1 MVLKGQPGGVEGL
14 PSQGF
19 KKSIQE
25 VLELEGQGS
34 GWEQKNRY
42 RETEKYRNLPLRF
55 QRSLLPT
62 GPLPKTTEILS
73 NSIS

>member
-25 VLELEGQGS
+25 VLEGQGS
-34 GWEQKNRY
+34 GWEQKNRDI
-42 RETEKYRNLPLRF
+42 EKRRNI
-55 QRSLLPT
+55 
-62 GPLPKTTEILS
+62 EICH
-73 NSIS
+73 